1 MAKKLSI
8 SLVLFLLVSLF
19 FQNCGPSG
27 FGVETP
33 PISDSSSSTDDPLLP
48 YAWHLNNTGQKVF
61 AQSGGVAGIDLGLQK
76 TWAAGVY
83 GNGVKVQ
90 VSDDGVDS
98 THEDLENNLVKMK
111 LFRDYLVTNWLSFT
125 AIPSDADFHGTS
137 VSGLIAAVGWNGK
150 GSRGV
155 APKAALIATN
165 FMSDDV
171 PKTSDIIAD
180 QAKGDVDIVNM
191 SWGAIQSNYMVID
204 SSFSDQM
211 RSGVDIGRS
220 GKGTIYVRSSGNG
233 RLEMVARSVNDY
245 RIGSANF
252 DGYNTTPYTINVAAL
267 TASGKNAVYS
277 SPGASLWVSAPG
289 GVDGISSPAMVT
301 TDRSG
306 CKLGYAKTDVSTTTG
321 SIGGGFQKGLG
332 ENSGCNYTVTFNGT
346 SSAAPNVTGS
356 IALLLSAYPK
366 LSWRDVKYILAKTA
380 LKAQADLDQ
389 SENYLYQVSPTGYA
403 NHKSPTGYVWD
414 DGWVINDAGFN
425 YNNLFGFGMINVD
438 AAMDFAKTYTSLFS
452 GLLQVKNYQS
462 SALSLAIPDYNK
474 DGITDT
480 INVTDNLRI
489 EAIQV
494 QVSVTHPNAGE
505 LAVELVSPNNKRSVL
520 VPMNNSLD
528 GTANMTAYTF
538 LTNKFY
544 FESSLGNWKI
554 RIIDGRTGS
563 TGTLTSWKLSVYGQ

>member
-1 MAKKLSI
+1 MAKKLVF
-8 SLVLFLLVSLF
+8 SLGLFLLVSLF

-61 AQSGGVAGIDLGLQK
+61 AKSGGIAGIDLGLQK
-76 TWAAGVY
+76 TWAAGIY
-83 GNGVKVQ
+83 GEGVKIQ

-98 THEDLENNLVKMK
+98 AHEDLANNLVKKK
-111 LFRDYLVTNWLSFT
+111 LFRDYLVTDWLSFT

-137 VSGLIAAVGWNGK
+137 VAGLIAAVGWNGK

-171 PKTSDIIAD
+171 SKTSDVIAD

-191 SWGAIQSNYMVID
+191 SWGAIQSSYTSID

-220 GKGTIYVRSSGNG
+220 GKGIIYVRSSGNG
-233 RLEMVARSVNDY
+233 RLELVSRGINDY
-245 RIGSANF
+245 RLGSANL
-252 DGYNTTPYTINVAAL
+252 DGYNTTPYTINVGAI
-267 TASGKNAVYS
+267 TVSGKNAYYS
-277 SPGASLWVSAPG
+277 SPGSSLWVSAPG
-289 GVDGISSPAMVT
+289 GVDGISSPAIVT
-301 TDRSG
+301 TDRIG
-306 CKLGYAKTDVSTTTG
+306 CKLGYAKTDVSATIG

-356 IALLLSAYPK
+356 IALLLNAFPK
-366 LSWRDVKYILAKTA
+366 LSWRDVKYLLAKTA
-380 LKAQADLDQ
+380 VKAQADVDQ
-389 SENYLYQVSPTGYA
+389 SENYFYLASPTMYA

-414 DGWVINDAGFN
+414 DDWVVNDAGFN

-438 AAMDFAKTYTSLFS
+438 AAMDLAKNYSTLFT
-452 GLLQVKNYQS
+452 GLIQVKNYS
-462 SALSLAIPDYNK
+462 STGLSLAIPDYNK
-474 DGITDT
+474 DGVVDT
-480 INVTDNLRI
+480 INVSDNMRI

-494 QVSVTHPNAGE
+494 QVSLTHPNAGE

-528 GTANMTAYTF
+528 GIANMTAYTF

-544 FESSLGNWKI
+544 FESSLGSWKI

-563 TGTLTSWKLSVYGQ
+563 TGTLTSWKLSIYGQ

>member
-8 SLVLFLLVSLF
+8 SLVLFLFVSLF
-19 FQNCGPSG
+19 FQNCGSSG

-33 PISDSSSSTDDPLLP
+33 PISDGSSSTDDPLLL

-61 AQSGGVAGIDLGLQK
+61 AKSGGVAGIDLGLQK

-83 GNGVKVQ
+83 GDGVKVQ

-137 VSGLIAAVGWNGK
+137 VAGLIAAVGWNGK

-191 SWGAIQSNYMVID
+191 SWGAIQSSYTVID

-267 TASGKNAVYS
+267 AANGKNAVYS

-289 GVDGISSPAMVT
+289 GVDGINSPAMVT

-380 LKAQADLDQ
+380 LKAQVDLDQ

-462 SALSLAIPDYNK
+462 NALSLAIPDYNK
-474 DGITDT
+474 DGVTDT

-554 RIIDGRTGS
+554 RILDGRTGN

>member
-1 MAKKLSI
+1 MAKKLVFS
-8 SLVLFLLVSLF
+8 LFLFLTISLF

-27 FGVETP
+27 FGVESP
-33 PISDSSSSTDDPLLP
+33 PTSNSSSSTDDPLLP

-61 AQSGGVAGIDLGLQK
+61 AQSGGTAGIDLGLQK

-83 GNGVKVQ
+83 GEGIKVQ
-90 VSDDGVDS
+90 ISDDGVDS
-98 THEDLENNLVKMK
+98 NHEDLANNFVKMK
-111 LFRDYLVTNWLSFT
+111 LFRDYLVTNWLSYT
-125 AIPSDADFHGTS
+125 AIPSDLDFHGTS

-155 APKAALIATN
+155 APKASMIATN
-165 FMSDDV
+165 FMSNDV
-171 PKTSDIIAD
+171 TKTSDIIAD
-180 QAKGDVDIVNM
+180 QAKGDVDLVNM
-191 SWGAIQSNYMVID
+191 SWGYEQTSYTDID
-204 SSFSDQM
+204 AAFNDQM
-211 RSGVDIGRS
+211 RYGTDNGRS
-220 GKGTIYVRSSGNG
+220 GKGTIYVRSSGNA
-233 RLEMVARSVNDY
+233 RLEMIARSVNDY
-245 RIGSANF
+245 RLGSANF
-252 DGYNTTPYTINVAAL
+252 DGNNITPYSINVGAVMAN
-267 TASGKNAVYS
+267 GKNAYYS
-277 SPGASLWVSAPG
+277 SPGSALWVSAPG
-289 GVDGISSPAMVT
+289 GEDGINSPAMVT

-306 CKLGYAKTDVSTTTG
+306 CVLGYAKTDVSTTTG
-321 SIGGGFQKGLG
+321 SIGGGFQKGSS

-389 SENYLYQVSPTGYA
+389 SENYLYQKNPTRFA

-505 LAVELVSPNNKRSVL
+505 LAVELVSPNNKRSIL
-520 VPMNNSLD
+520 VNMNNSLD

-544 FESSLGNWKI
+544 FESSLGSWKI
-554 RIIDGRTGS
+554 RIIDGRTGN
-563 TGTLTSWKLSVYGQ
+563 TGTLTSWKLSIYGQ